1 MINFIKRCKYSLM
14 VLVTALSM
22 TQIASA
28 NTKDAANFIND
39 LADRV
44 ISILKNPQ
52 ISTKNKEDLLNSIF
66 IKSVDTKWIGK
77 FAMGKYW
84 RSITPTQ
91 QEQYLDLYSNYLTG
105 LYVPN
110 FRKYTGN
117 IVKIINVSEVR
128 PKEFLVQTNLTDS
141 LNTMNIKIDYMLMQ
155 QDSGIE
161 NFVIFDVIAEGVSL
175 ITAQRAEIGSVMK
188 DGNFNSLVALL
199 VKKTSE
205 ISK

>member
-14 VLVTALSM
+14 VLVTILSIS
-22 TQIASA
+22 QIASA

-52 ISTKNKEDLLNSIF
+52 ISTKNKEDQLNSIF

-91 QEQYLDLYSNYLTG
+91 QEQYLELYSNYLTG

-141 LNTMNIKIDYMLMQ
+141 LNTMNIKIDYMLIQ

-175 ITAQRAEIGSVMK
+175 ITAQRAEVGSVMK

-205 ISK
+205 DSK

>member
-14 VLVTALSM
+14 VLVTALSI

-52 ISTKNKEDLLNSIF
+52 ISTKNKEDQLNSIF
-66 IKSVDTKWIGK
+66 VKSVDTKWIGK

-91 QEQYLDLYSNYLTG
+91 QEQYLDLYSDYLTG

-141 LNTMNIKIDYMLMQ
+141 LNTMNIKIDYMLIQ

-175 ITAQRAEIGSVMK
+175 ITAQRAEVGSVMK

-205 ISK
+205 DSK

>member
-14 VLVTALSM
+14 IFVTMLSVS
-22 TQIASA
+22 QIASA

-44 ISILKNPQ
+44 ISILKNPE
-52 ISTKNKEDLLNSIF
+52 ISTKNKEDQLNAIF

-84 RSITPTQ
+84 HSITPTQ

-155 QDSGIE
+155 QNSGIE

>member
-1 MINFIKRCKYSLM
+1 M
-14 VLVTALSM
+14 VLVTALSI

-52 ISTKNKEDLLNSIF
+52 ISTKNKEDQLNSIF
-66 IKSVDTKWIGK
+66 VKSVDTKWIGK

-91 QEQYLDLYSNYLTG
+91 QEQYLDLYSDYLTG

-141 LNTMNIKIDYMLMQ
+141 LNTMNIKIDYMLIQ

-175 ITAQRAEIGSVMK
+175 ITAQRAEVGSVMK

-205 ISK
+205 DSK